1 MINLEDNNL
10 NYFIS
15 SPESF
20 EIEPYMAM
28 PEEGEDGAI
37 KETDDTQSEDN
48 VVEETSEDVKEE
60 EPEVE
65 SVGDKEEKKLDE
77 SSEEVSEEINVETED
92 TAKAAT
98 EEPEVESVEDK
109 EEKKLDES
117 SEEVSEEINVETE
130 DSHVPVE
137 MKPEEVAHLS
147 RQSKIIQATYGDI
160 RKDLPQFNSGDTISV
175 GYRVIEGNRSRVQI
189 FEGVVIKISS
199 GHGLDKTFTVRKIS
213 GGVGVERIFPFH
225 SPNIESIKVLKEGKV
240 RRAKLYYLRGLK
252 GKATRIKDRIN

>member
-28 PEEGEDGAI
+28 PEEEEDGVI

-48 VVEETSEDVKEE
+48 VVEETSEDVKE
-60 EPEVE
+60 
-65 SVGDKEEKKLDE
+65 
-77 SSEEVSEEINVETED
+77 
-92 TAKAAT
+92 

>member
-65 SVGDKEEKKLDE
+65 SV
-77 SSEEVSEEINVETED
+77 
-92 TAKAAT
+92 
-98 EEPEVESVEDK
+98 EDK

-137 MKPEEVAHLS
+137 MEPEEVAHLS

-189 FEGVVIKISS
+189 FEGVVIKISPS
-199 GHGLDKTFTVRKIS
+199 KSRLVFAWLYPLFDA
-213 GGVGVERIFPFH
+213 
-225 SPNIESIKVLKEGKV
+225 VL
-240 RRAKLYYLRGLK
+240 
-252 GKATRIKDRIN
+252 